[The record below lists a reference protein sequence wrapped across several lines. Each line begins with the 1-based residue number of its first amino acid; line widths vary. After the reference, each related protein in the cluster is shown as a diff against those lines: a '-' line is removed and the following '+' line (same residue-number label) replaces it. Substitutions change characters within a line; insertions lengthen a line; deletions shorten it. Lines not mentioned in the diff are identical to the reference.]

1 MKVTVNYPTGNW
13 FEDGTIEIGKVQEA
27 EIFTRKDLDN
37 LLDDIPEG
45 EDYFLAD
52 TDGNRVE
59 AYDIMKGLDEES
71 EEMKNYNDMGYAEF
85 MAEMDEYIATM
96 EQGEALTE
104 EEWAAWIKGE
114 AKNHEE
120 DLTDEQIG
128 WIIERL
134 TDDGFVPGEKF
145 YAVMADREDTD
156 WSLGSYSLEKAIEM
170 VKEKKDVYP
179 DGYIAVIEMGPD
191 PICVDEIEV
200 D

>member
-1 MKVTVNYPTGNW
+1 MKQHLIQK
-13 FEDGTIEIGKVQEA
+13 EDNK
-27 EIFTRKDLDN
+27 
-37 LLDDIPEG
+37 
-45 EDYFLAD
+45 
-52 TDGNRVE
+52 
-59 AYDIMKGLDEES
+59 MKKIS
-71 EEMKNYNDMGYAEF
+71 EMGYSEF
-85 MAEMDEYIATM
+85 LSEVNDYINSLEAPL
-96 EQGEALTE
+96 QRGEADPMTA
-104 EEWAAWIKGE
+104 EEWKAAIKREMVDFDE
-114 AKNHEE
+114 AF
-120 DLTDEQIG
+120 TDEQIG